1 MRKTGLLHPELCR
14 TITAMG
20 HTDSLVVAD
29 AGLPIPKGVERID
42 LALVP
47 GLPGFLSTVE
57 SILAEFKVESA
68 ICAEEIVTLN
78 PIVLE
83 GLQALLGDIPLHF
96 IPHEGFKRKTGEASA
111 VVRSGE
117 CTPYANVILVAG
129 VTF

>member
-1 MRKTGLLHPELCR
+1 MRKEGLLHPELCR

-20 HTDSLVVAD
+20 HTDTLVVAD
-29 AGLPIPKGVERID
+29 AGLPIPKGVVRID

-47 GLPGFLSTVE
+47 GLPGFLHTVE

-68 ICAEEIVTLN
+68 LCAEEIVTHNREL
-78 PIVLE
+78 LK
-83 GLQALLGDIPLHF
+83 GLQKLLGDIPLHF
-96 IPHEGFKRKTGEASA
+96 VNHEEFKRKTGDAAA

-129 VTF
+129 VSF

>member
-1 MRKTGLLHPELCR
+1 VRKEGLLHPELVR

-20 HTDSLVVAD
+20 HTDTLVVAD
-29 AGLPIPKGVERID
+29 AGLPIPKGVARID

-47 GLPGFLSTVE
+47 GLPGFLDTLK

-68 ICAEEIVTLN
+68 LCAEEIVAHN
-78 PIVLE
+78 PELLA
-83 GLQALLGDIPLHF
+83 GLRTLLGEIPLQF
-96 IPHEGFKRKTGEASA
+96 VTHEAFKRETTDAAA

-129 VTF
+129 VSF